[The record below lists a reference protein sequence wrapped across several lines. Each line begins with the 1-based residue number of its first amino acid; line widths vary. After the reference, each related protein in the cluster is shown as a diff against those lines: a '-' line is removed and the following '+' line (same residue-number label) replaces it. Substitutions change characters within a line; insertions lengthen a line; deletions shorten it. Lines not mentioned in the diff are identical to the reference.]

1 MLFSKVSRSP
11 HQVSTGNPSTTS
23 FQTNQKVHDVSPG
36 LDTRIFPQPIST
48 GASNVQQKDINTNK
62 HESIAHPPQHQH
74 SASQG
79 LQRQSNS
86 PALYTDSISNER
98 VQNAA
103 SSHQTTHPQQQQ
115 AMHQSHSHL
124 ASQQQLPKLHTTFSS
139 SPVPPTH
146 VTVVS
151 PLPPEQVSVMNPIVQ
166 SLPNTH
172 QHSQTVASEQ
182 VSRNISQTHTIQKVV
197 LSQQQPL
204 APGTNVIHNEGSSNV
219 SAQTKH
225 IGAPTQS
232 QEVVMNPPS
241 SMHTMQSNA
250 TATNIRPGGHEYSK
264 SSLAP
269 ARTTIASSVDQ
280 QLPIQQQSSGQHLP
294 QMLNQNVPM
303 NVQQR
308 TTIVQQPSQLSDH
321 SNVHVQN
328 AIPPMQHN
336 PAVINVAHPSVS
348 IPKPTNNQDP
358 HLHNMRMVP
367 SVSSHQNPGDM
378 VQANPYSG
386 NQSSSTNMSE
396 IHSTSL
402 AQQQITSSNVHN
414 SIVLS
419 TCQVHLQPQPPVQMQ
434 TATSGYISNEPNQ
447 ASGQMQPQAAG
458 PQMQQTAQERQLVQQ
473 QQGVQASSQH
483 PQMNQMSVHQP
494 QQIQTVQNQRNQMA
508 PPHSLIAQQTTS
520 NAALDQG
527 GQTIQ
532 LQQHPTQQ
540 GIGIQPHIQQANIQ
554 QQQESMG
561 IKPHDPANVEMLQ
574 RTDQGMLPSQP
585 SQYASL
591 GGVSMGGSNTGMLPG
606 QQSVQQPGIPLQM
619 KVSIQNSI
627 ASKDSANNSMPPSR
641 SDPNQTMYGNA
652 PQAVHT
658 QSNLVA
664 SHNEKLIQTNK
675 PQTTSI
681 PSQHI
686 ARAEESTGDEY
697 NRANVGEQLMNR
709 LEQISK
715 TQENWQAP
723 VGDCVDIER

>member
-1 MLFSKVSRSP
+1 MFFSKVSRSP

-79 LQRQSNS
+79 LQRHSNS
-86 PALYTDSISNER
+86 PALYTDSISNEK

-124 ASQQQLPKLHTTFSS
+124 ASQQPLPKLHTTFSS

-166 SLPNTH
+166 SLPNTQ

-182 VSRNISQTHTIQKVV
+182 VNRNISQTHTIQKVV

-204 APGTNVIHNEGSSNV
+204 VPGTNVIHNEGSSNV
-219 SAQTKH
+219 SVQTKH

-241 SMHTMQSNA
+241 SIHTMHSNA
-250 TATNIRPGGHEYSK
+250 TATNIRAGGHEYSQ

-269 ARTTIASSVDQ
+269 ARTTMASSVDQ

-321 SNVHVQN
+321 SNVQVQN
-328 AIPPMQHN
+328 AIPPTQQN
-336 PAVINVAHPSVS
+336 PAVINVAHPSAS
-348 IPKPTNNQDP
+348 IPKPANNQDP

-447 ASGQMQPQAAG
+447 PSGQMQPQATG
-458 PQMQQTAQERQLVQQ
+458 PQMQQTAQQRQLVQQ
-473 QQGVQASSQH
+473 QQSVQASSQH

-494 QQIQTVQNQRNQMA
+494 QQIQTVQGQRNQMVQ
-508 PPHSLIAQQTTS
+508 PQSLMAQQTSS

-554 QQQESMG
+554 QQQTSMG
-561 IKPHDPANVEMLQ
+561 IKPHDPANVEMSQ

-585 SQYASL
+585 SQYGSL
-591 GGVSMGGSNTGMLPG
+591 GGVSMGGSNTGMMPG
-606 QQSVQQPGIPLQM
+606 QQSVQHSGIPLQM

-652 PQAVHT
+652 SQAVHT

-664 SHNEKLIQTNK
+664 SHNEKLIQTNT

>member
-1 MLFSKVSRSP
+1 MFFSKVSRSP

-124 ASQQQLPKLHTTFSS
+124 ASQQPLPKLHTTFSS

-166 SLPNTH
+166 SLPNTQ

-182 VSRNISQTHTIQKVV
+182 VNRNISQTHTIQKVV

-204 APGTNVIHNEGSSNV
+204 VPGTNVIHNEGSSNV
-219 SAQTKH
+219 SVQTKH

-241 SMHTMQSNA
+241 SIHTMHSNA
-250 TATNIRPGGHEYSK
+250 TATNIRAGGHEYSQ

-269 ARTTIASSVDQ
+269 ARTTMASSVDQ

-321 SNVHVQN
+321 SNVQVQN
-328 AIPPMQHN
+328 AIPPMQQN
-336 PAVINVAHPSVS
+336 PAVINVAHPSAS
-348 IPKPTNNQDP
+348 IPKPANNQDP

-458 PQMQQTAQERQLVQQ
+458 PQMQQTAQQRQLVQQ
-473 QQGVQASSQH
+473 QQSVQASSQH

-494 QQIQTVQNQRNQMA
+494 QQIQTVQGQRNQMVQ
-508 PPHSLIAQQTTS
+508 PQSLMAQQTSS

-554 QQQESMG
+554 QQQTSMG
-561 IKPHDPANVEMLQ
+561 IKPHDPANVEMSQ

-664 SHNEKLIQTNK
+664 SHNEKLIQTNT

>member
-1 MLFSKVSRSP
+1 M
-11 HQVSTGNPSTTS
+11 
-23 FQTNQKVHDVSPG
+23 
-36 LDTRIFPQPIST
+36 
-48 GASNVQQKDINTNK
+48 QQKDINTTK

-166 SLPNTH
+166 SLPSTQ
-172 QHSQTVASEQ
+172 QHSQTVANEQ
-182 VSRNISQTHTIQKVV
+182 VNRNISQTHTIQQVV
-197 LSQQQPL
+197 LSQQQPMV
-204 APGTNVIHNEGSSNV
+204 PGTNVIPNEGSSNV
-219 SAQTKH
+219 SVQTKH
-225 IGAPTQS
+225 IGNPTQP

-241 SMHTMQSNA
+241 SMHTIQSTA
-250 TATNIRPGGHEYSK
+250 TAINIRPGGHEYSQT
-264 SSLAP
+264 SLAP
-269 ARTTIASSVDQ
+269 ARTTMASSVDQ

-294 QMLNQNVPM
+294 QMVKQNVPI

-308 TTIVQQPSQLSDH
+308 TTIVQQTSQLSDH
-321 SNVHVQN
+321 SNVQVQN
-328 AIPPMQHN
+328 AIPPMQQN
-336 PAVINVAHPSVS
+336 PGVINVAHPSAS
-348 IPKPTNNQDP
+348 IPKPANNQDP

-367 SVSSHQNPGDM
+367 SSVSSHQNTGDM

-414 SIVLS
+414 SIALS

-434 TATSGYISNEPNQ
+434 TATSGYISNDPNQ
-447 ASGQMQPQAAG
+447 APGQIQPQAAG
-458 PQMQQTAQERQLVQQ
+458 PQMQQTAQQRQLLQQ
-473 QQGVQASSQH
+473 QQSVQASSQH
-483 PQMNQMSVHQP
+483 SQMNQMSVHQP
-494 QQIQTVQNQRNQMA
+494 QQIQTVQSQRNQMVQ
-508 PPHSLIAQQTTS
+508 PQPMMAQQTTS

-540 GIGIQPHIQQANIQ
+540 GIGIQPHVQQATMQ
-554 QQQESMG
+554 QQQTIG
-561 IKPHDPANVEMLQ
+561 IKPHDPANVEMSQ
-574 RTDQGMLPSQP
+574 RTDQGMLPPQP

-591 GGVSMGGSNTGMLPG
+591 GGVSMGASNTGMLSG
-606 QQSVQQPGIPLQM
+606 QQSVQQSGIPLHM
-619 KVSIQNSI
+619 KASIQSSI

-641 SDPNQTMYGNA
+641 ADPNQTMYGNA
-652 PQAVHT
+652 PPQAGHT
-658 QSNLVA
+658 QSNLAA
-664 SHNEKLIQTNK
+664 SHNEKPIQTNI

-686 ARAEESTGDEY
+686 ARAEEATGDEY